1 MENAHCLYE
10 RTSKYAIAAILLVVT
25 AILFISGLTILPL
38 FGLILAVPILFVS
51 FYFFRVR
58 LNKECQIA
66 DSK

>member
-10 RTSKYAIAAILLVVT
+10 RTSKYAIAAIFLVLA
-25 AILFISGLTILPL
+25 AIVFISGLTIIPI

-51 FYFFRVR
+51 VYFLRVR
-58 LNKECQIA
+58 LNSECQIA